1 MREEVDV
8 LGSSSLT
15 VPTVTVEVKQQLT
28 EFSRGFLRNWVSC
41 VSIVS
46 LYDHLAV
53 NIWGGG
59 GESLRNKLLFLS
71 LFF

>member
-15 VPTVTVEVKQQLT
+15 IPTVSVEVKQQLT
-28 EFSRGFLRNWVSC
+28 NSFHVDSSESGCLVFPY
-41 VSIVS
+41 VS

-53 NIWGGG
+53 NICIEGKK
-59 GESLRNKLLFLS
+59 S
-71 LFF
+71 